1 MSIVINSNISSLT
14 AQRALGKAQEMQ
26 QEAMERLST
35 GQRINSA
42 KDDAAGLAISEN
54 FTSQIRGLT
63 QAVRNAND
71 AVSLAQTAEGGLAET
86 TDILQRMREL
96 AVQSAN
102 TTLTTADR
110 TSIQSE
116 VTALTAEIDRI
127 ANTTQYNSSN
137 ILDGTAKSLSFQIGD
152 KAGESIAFSIAD
164 ASSTGLAL
172 NTATSS
178 SSGVTGSV
186 VAAMNLVSV
195 DDISING
202 FNWAGVE
209 TSGVVNGASITEVI
223 NGVSV
228 STTFDLA
235 QADEND
241 HGAFEIAKAVNSNS
255 HNHGVTAS
263 AQTVIDGIGGTGIV
277 STLTI
282 EVSGAAQATTISAS
296 YGMSD
301 LVDKI
306 NASGAGVVASL
317 NDAGGLRLVQDEG
330 KQITLS
336 AASTV
341 AVTGIAAGNY
351 HGQISLESIDGT
363 SPISLAV
370 GTNADASSADLA
382 ALGFTAQSNGVADAN
397 GVATWTVTG
406 QTVVGDTAIT
416 GNTNVTINGVE
427 LGNTPTDQSVIT
439 AADIAASV
447 NAVTAQT
454 GVTADAKTELLLT
467 LNQDSSTVTAYDGTT
482 TLTINGSSVTAGN
495 DVTFS
500 QLVININDAM
510 RTAGND
516 IYATLT
522 ETNKIQLVSE
532 SGASITIHE
541 NDNSGIAADVINA
554 VEVIDGRTVDE
565 SGSATG
571 NNLTDDDA
579 GNNAGAG
586 ALTFSGNITYTSTT
600 GPIVF
605 GHIEDGTTALRTT
618 AQTALNILGVQSSQT
633 HMATATTSSTGVDLS
648 SSAKASAA
656 ITAIDAALSSVNS
669 MRGGLGALQNRLDHT
684 ISSLSS
690 TVENHSA
697 SRSRVVDADFAVE
710 SAALAKSQVLAQ
722 ASTAM
727 LAQAN
732 AAPQLALQLLQ

>member
-14 AQRALGKAQEMQ
+14 AQRALGKAQDMQ
-26 QEAMERLST
+26 QQAMERLST

-116 VTALTAEIDRI
+116 ITALTAEIDRI

-152 KAGESIAFSIAD
+152 KAGESIGFSIAD
-164 ASSTGLAL
+164 ASAAGLAL
-172 NTATSS
+172 NTATA
-178 SSGVTGSV
+178 SGATLTGNV
-186 VAAMNLVSV
+186 VGAMNAVAV

-209 TSGVVNGASITEVI
+209 TSGTVNGATYTEVI
-223 NGVSV
+223 NGTSV

-241 HGAFEIAKAVNSNS
+241 HGAYEIAKAINSNS
-255 HNHGVTAS
+255 HNHGVNATART
-263 AQTVIDGIGGTGIV
+263 QIDGIGGTGIE
-277 STLTI
+277 TDFTI
-282 EVSGAAQATTISAS
+282 EVSGAGQTTVIAAS
-296 YGMSD
+296 YGMQD

-306 NASGAGVVASL
+306 NASGGGVTASI
-317 NDAGGLRLVQDEG
+317 NEAGGLRLVQAEG
-330 KQITLS
+330 KQITLGS
-336 AASTV
+336 GGVGTV
-341 AVTGIAAGNY
+341 GIADGNY

-363 SPISLAV
+363 SPIELAV
-370 GTNADASSADLA
+370 GTNANASAADLT
-382 ALGFTAQSNGVADAN
+382 ALGFSAQSNGKADEN

-406 QTVVGDTAIT
+406 QAIVGDTAIS

-427 LGNTPTDQSVIT
+427 LGNTPLNQTVIT

-447 NAVTAQT
+447 NAVSSQT

-482 TLTINGSSVTAGN
+482 TLTINGSAVTAGN
-495 DVTFS
+495 NVTFS
-500 QLVININDAM
+500 DLVDNINTAM

-541 NDNSGIAADVINA
+541 NDNSGIAADVITA

-565 SGSATG
+565 TGSTTG

-586 ALTFSGNITYTSTT
+586 ALTFSGNITYTSTK

-605 GHIEDGTTALRTT
+605 GHVEDGTTALRTT
-618 AQTALNILGVQSSQT
+618 AQTALNILGVQSSNS
-633 HMATATTSSTGVDLS
+633 HLTSASASSAGIDLS

-656 ITAIDAALSSVNS
+656 ITAIDAALSTVNN